1 MPKIIGLTGAK
12 GCGKDTTASIL
23 QDAYSIAGER
33 LVRPIAFADPIKH
46 EVMRI
51 FGLKTIAQYDTFKRS
66 IVQANDARIDGRH
79 VVREIGMLMRRYDVN
94 QFVDYV
100 DQMINT
106 VDDNLTRDTIWVI
119 TDLRF
124 DNELIHLQNL
134 GAKIVKIDR
143 PLGNVIDTHITERG
157 FDNNI
162 CDIIIENKTTLE
174 EFNTQVLRV
183 FDKKLTEWKWI

>member
-1 MPKIIGLTGAK
+1 MPKIIALTGAK
-12 GCGKDTTASIL
+12 GCGKDTTAQIL
-23 QDAYSIAGER
+23 HSAYHVSGKR
-33 LVRPIAFADPIKH
+33 RVRPIAFADPIKY

-51 FGLKTIAQYDTFKRS
+51 FGLPLIVDYDAFKRS
-66 IVQANDARIDGRH
+66 VLSYSGRTIEGRQ

-100 DQMINT
+100 DNKMQQ
-106 VDDNLTRDTIWVI
+106 DPDAIWVI

-143 PLGNVIDTHITERG
+143 PLVNVIDTHITERG
-157 FDNNI
+157 FDNSI

-174 EFNTQVLRV
+174 EFNNQVLQV
-183 FDKKLTEWKWI
+183 FDKKLMEWKWI